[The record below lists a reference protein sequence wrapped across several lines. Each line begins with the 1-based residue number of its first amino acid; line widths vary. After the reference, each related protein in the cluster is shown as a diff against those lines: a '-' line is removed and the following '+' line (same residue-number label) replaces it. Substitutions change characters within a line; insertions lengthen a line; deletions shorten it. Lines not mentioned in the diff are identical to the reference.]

1 MTIDIQ
7 RNIKN
12 LTKLGEWFISAWLRE
27 IYNYEDKENKNFI
40 KYIDLVMHLDL
51 YTTTEHPPCPII
63 VRTHPH
69 SIRQSSTDSVTY
81 IKTRMY
87 DNT

>member
-12 LTKLGEWFISAWLRE
+12 LAKLGEWFISAWLRE

-51 YTTTEHPPCPII
+51 YTTSPFPII
-63 VRTHPH
+63 VGTHGLTLMRIKM
-69 SIRQSSTDSVTY
+69 SQTKGTST
-81 IKTRMY
+81 
-87 DNT
+87 